1 MNSMRIST
9 HLTFLIGVM
18 LTLLVAVGGLGLGL
32 HGNGKSSDALKAV
45 YETTRCEQRNWARS
59 GLCN

>member
-1 MNSMRIST
+1 MNSTRIST

-18 LTLLVAVGGLGLGL
+18 LTLLVAVGGLGL

>member
-9 HLTFLIGVM
+9 HLTFLIGAM
-18 LTLLVAVGGLGLGL
+18 LALLVAVGGVGLY
-32 HGNGKSSDALKAV
+32 GNGKSSDALKAV

>member
-18 LTLLVAVGGLGLGL
+18 LALLVAVGGLGL

-45 YETTRCEQRNWARS
+45 YETTRCEQRNGARS